1 MARLHGAGALD
12 SLAAAGL
19 APVLLTTPPGERAK
33 TWAVVQRL
41 AGELLARG
49 AHRSTPVIALGGG
62 VVGDLSGFLASIFM
76 RGLPFIQVP
85 TTLLAMVDA
94 AIGGKTAI
102 NLPEGKNLL
111 GTFHQPHLVVID
123 PEFLRTLP
131 RAERL
136 NGLAEV
142 LKAGFI
148 RDRDLLMELHAAGAG
163 VFKDEAAL
171 TGTIFRAAAIK
182 AQVVSRDEREG
193 DLRRILNFGHTLGH
207 GLEQASRFRLPHGRG
222 VAWGM
227 VAALTLSERLA
238 GLDPTEAEWGRRLI
252 RGFGLLSPLPELDPE
267 AVMAALRLDKKRQET
282 GVPFI
287 LLPRL
292 GEAVIQDEVPLGLVA
307 EVLKEMLGGGLKAG
321 CALLSRYG
329 LWAEKFSVGC
339 VLRTIA
345 TGWPRARRPAP
356 STLHCLKLRS
366 QVQPGNEPQFFRAGK
381 TIPAGITLS
390 KDDVNDHARL
400 VDLHHNRGFTLFSP
414 DLC

>member
-1 MARLHGAGALD
+1 MRSIELPLPGRDASYRLVIEPGLRHRLGPLLSPFRFPAQVVVISDRRVSRLHGGAVLD

-41 AGELLARG
+41 GRELLARG
-49 AHRSTPVIALGGG
+49 AHRRTPVIALGGG
-62 VVGDLSGFLASIFM
+62 VVGDVAGFLASIFM
-76 RGLPFIQVP
+76 RGLPFIQAP

-111 GTFHQPHLVVID
+111 GTFHQPRLVVID

-148 RDRDLLMELHAAGAG
+148 RDRDLLMRLHAARTK
-163 VFKDEAAL
+163 VFGDEAEL
-171 TGTIFRAAAIK
+171 TETIYRAAAIK
-182 AQVVSRDEREG
+182 VQVVSQDERES

-207 GLEQASRFRLPHGRG
+207 GLEQASRFRLSHGRA

-238 GLDPTEAEWGRRLI
+238 GLDPAEAEWGRRLI
-252 RGFGLLSPLPELDPE
+252 GGFGLLQSLPELNPE
-267 AVMAALRLDKKRQET
+267 AVMAALRLDKKRQES
-282 GVPFI
+282 GVPFV

-292 GEAVIQDEVPLGLVA
+292 GETVIKDGVPMGLVA
-307 EVLKEMLGGGLKAG
+307 EVL
-321 CALLSRYG
+321 
-329 LWAEKFSVGC
+329 EKIMGEG
-339 VLRTIA
+339 A
-345 TGWPRARRPAP
+345 
-356 STLHCLKLRS
+356 K
-366 QVQPGNEPQFFRAGK
+366 GK
-381 TIPAGITLS
+381 
-390 KDDVNDHARL
+390 
-400 VDLHHNRGFTLFSP
+400 
-414 DLC
+414 